1 MSLKSVSF
9 ALVTVGSAI
18 AVAAG
23 TAATTT
29 TTTTVTTKGA
39 AATTPSATTAA
50 ATTTTATALKPA
62 DATAIP
68 FEKVTVADAGKT
80 QTVKGKIVGT
90 HCEKDICFL
99 NFHTDYRKYVSVVV
113 KAADFEKFAK
123 VEGADIKA
131 KMDWYTKQPGV
142 QVTGTVTK
150 YEGKS
155 GARPQIMVTSADMIR
170 PTTAN

>member
-1 MSLKSVSF
+1 MSLKSVTMSLIVL
-9 ALVTVGSAI
+9 ASSAAI
-18 AVAAG
+18 AAG
-23 TAATTT
+23 TTTT

-39 AATTPSATTAA
+39 AATTPAATTAA
-50 ATTTTATALKPA
+50 TTTGMALKPA
-62 DATAIP
+62 DATAVS
-68 FEKVTVADAGKT
+68 FDKVTVADAGKV

-99 NFHTDYRKYVSVVV
+99 NFHTDYRKYLSVVV
-113 KAADFEKFAK
+113 KGEDFAKFAN

-150 YEGKS
+150 YEGKT
-155 GARPQIMVTSADMIR
+155 GARPQITVTSADMIR